1 MEISSLIGKGAISIV
16 TDSLRIEK
24 SIFDNSD
31 DTIIRSSSIIGG
43 HLYAN
48 TNLLEISDSVF
59 EGGYAKKGGAIY
71 FSAFGNSHFLIN
83 RCRVLN
89 NQASFSES
97 QSRGGGF
104 YIEN

>member
-1 MEISSLIGKGAISIV
+1 
-16 TDSLRIEK
+16 
-24 SIFDNSD
+24 
-31 DTIIRSSSIIGG
+31 
-43 HLYAN
+43 
-48 TNLLEISDSVF
+48 VF

-71 FSAFGNSHFLIN
+71 FSAFEHSHFLIKD
-83 RCRVLN
+83 CRVLN

>member
-1 MEISSLIGKGAISIV
+1 MNIIGS
-16 TDSLRIEK
+16 
-24 SIFDNSD
+24 N
-31 DTIIRSSSIIGG
+31 IRSSSIIGG
-43 HLYAN
+43 LIFVKAN
-48 TNLLEISDSVF
+48 NLEISDSVF

-71 FSAFGNSHFLIN
+71 FSGFGNSHFLIN
-83 RCRVLN
+83 RCRVLS

>member
-1 MEISSLIGKGAISIV
+1 MV
-16 TDSLRIEK
+16 
-24 SIFDNSD
+24 
-31 DTIIRSSSIIGG
+31 
-43 HLYAN
+43 
-48 TNLLEISDSVF
+48 DSVF

-71 FSAFGNSHFLIN
+71 FSAFGKSHFLIKD
-83 RCRVLN
+83 CRVLG